1 MLEIYYQSSGTYTG
15 TCNLGRVQSI
25 SSHGFLQVWSADSLM
40 VLAMTSLRD
49 APSLLSQTIS
59 SGRGSPSP
67 HHAFPLQEGL
77 YTILMVGSHDL
88 QRQYQ
93 SL

>member
-1 MLEIYYQSSGTYTG
+1 
-15 TCNLGRVQSI
+15 
-25 SSHGFLQVWSADSLM
+25 M

-77 YTILMVGSHDL
+77 YTILMVGYHDL